1 MERAVYSGFFLRVR
15 STTVFFLLIYADS
28 LFSQQHSATA
38 NEQKIQLD
46 VLVLA
51 DNKKVADSIT
61 VTVIGRYDSTS
72 YISVASNLFVIY
84 LNYHDTYYIKVT
96 EKNCNTKILYLDT
109 NCPLSTWN
117 LKAEINLTT
126 KNRNIVKAGALRYNN
141 DLQTF
146 VKYAVK

>member
-1 MERAVYSGFFLRVR
+1 MLLPSRYFDLIRICVILVLTSTHVLRAQSG
-15 STTVFFLLIYADS
+15 TEN
-28 LFSQQHSATA
+28 TA
-38 NEQKIQLD
+38 QKIRLD

-51 DNKKVADSIT
+51 DNKKVPDSIS
-61 VTVIGRYDSTS
+61 VTVIGRHDSTS
-72 YISVASNLFVIY
+72 YISSVSNLFVIY
-84 LNYHDTYYIKVT
+84 LNYHDTYYIKIT
-96 EKNCNTKILYLDT
+96 ERNCSTKILYLDT
-109 NCPLSTWN
+109 ACPLSTWN